1 MSILEDNNE
10 DYWIPLA
17 DIMTGLMII
26 FMLISVSFM
35 LKVAHREAKIRSY
48 YQQTTNQKVSSAQPA
63 KQQIAEGLQKK
74 LGRYLTAWNAS
85 FESKT
90 LTLRFNAESV
100 MFATGKSELT
110 PTFKEKLTIFF
121 PLYLETIV
129 QHKNSIATVNI
140 DGYSSSGWRNLSES
154 LAYFSNM
161 ELSQKRATSVLY
173 YLYQNQAINADPA
186 ILLFLRK
193 YFTANGYSSSH
204 IIFNPDGSENSLQS
218 QRVEF
223 KIILK

>member
-10 DYWIPLA
+10 DHWIPLA

-35 LKVAHREAKIRSY
+35 LKVSHREAKIRSY
-48 YQQTTNQKVSSAQPA
+48 YQQTNRQKINTPQATE
-63 KQQIAEGLQKK
+63 QQIAALLQKN
-74 LGRYLTAWNAS
+74 LESHLTDWGAS
-85 FESKT
+85 FESRT

-110 PTFKEKLTIFF
+110 QEFQERLAIFF
-121 PLYLETIV
+121 PLYM
-129 QHKNSIATVNI
+129 QSISPFINNIAAINI
-140 DGYSSSGWRNLSES
+140 DGYSSSGWKNLNEAD
-154 LAYFSNM
+154 AYFSNM
-161 ELSQKRATSVLY
+161 ELSQRRSASVLH
-173 YLYQNQAINADPA
+173 YLYQTQATNTTPEVLQFI
-186 ILLFLRK
+186 RK

-204 IIFNPDGSENSLQS
+204 VVFNPNGSENHSQS